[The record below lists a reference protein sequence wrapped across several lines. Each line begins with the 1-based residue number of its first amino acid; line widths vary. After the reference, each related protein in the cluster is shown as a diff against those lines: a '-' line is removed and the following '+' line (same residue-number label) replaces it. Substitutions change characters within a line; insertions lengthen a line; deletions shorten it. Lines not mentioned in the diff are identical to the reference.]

1 MVTNGKR
8 ATRRI
13 LLVVTLVVVT
23 CAILSAVYFSLG
35 ADGLR
40 YAISIVVVAYLGFM
54 LVSWIVYGIQRRS
67 ERSDSAR
74 TCSPIL
80 DAYQET
86 GDVRALLASYEEWKR
101 GKHGRDLR
109 FSFPQSI
116 VSELVEDGCVKE
128 ARLLMGEVDGMAPDD
143 KTREAVRE
151 WQDRCER
158 RLVEVAREQSH
169 AGQGDS
175 EDGK

>member
-1 MVTNGKR
+1 MVTDGKR
-8 ATRRI
+8 ATKRVLI
-13 LLVVTLVVVT
+13 AVALVVVT
-23 CAILSAVYFSLG
+23 CAILSAVYFNFG

-40 YAISIVVVAYLGFM
+40 YAISVVVVAYLGFM
-54 LVSWIVYGIQRRS
+54 LVAWIVYGIQRRS

-80 DAYQET
+80 DAYRET
-86 GDVRALLASYEEWKR
+86 GDAKVLLASYEEWKN

-116 VSELVEDGCVKE
+116 VSELVEDGCVKD
-128 ARLLMGEVDGMAPDD
+128 ARLLMGEVEDMAPDD

-151 WQDRCER
+151 WRDCCER
-158 RLVEVAREQSH
+158 KLAEDART
-169 AGQGDS
+169 
-175 EDGK
+175 

>member
-1 MVTNGKR
+1 MMVTNGKR

-13 LLVVTLVVVT
+13 LLAVALVVVT
-23 CAILSAVYFSLG
+23 CAILSVVYFNFG

-54 LVSWIVYGIQRRS
+54 LVSWIVYGVQRRH
-67 ERSDSAR
+67 ERSDSAK

-80 DAYQET
+80 DAYRET
-86 GDVRALLASYEEWKR
+86 GDVKALLASYEEWKR
-101 GKHGRDLR
+101 GEHGRDLR

-128 ARLLMGEVDGMAPDD
+128 VRLLMGEVEDMAPDD

-151 WQDRCER
+151 WRDRCER
-158 RLVEVAREQSH
+158 KLAEDART
-169 AGQGDS
+169 
-175 EDGK
+175 